1 MTADPYGH
9 LSAARV
15 GVEMFETF
23 QRQTGRTVRLVES
36 ARPGDRIIVHAAEAA
51 RYVEHLLRSQDPE
64 RARTIRVTAVSDL
77 PNPMALLS
85 HLQGTAGPYQRVLLD
100 HEWSRRALVAG
111 MRSLGEDLERLRAHL
126 NARAPAEPPEPI
138 SRLTSGWL

>member
-1 MTADPYGH
+1 MLMDPYGH

-23 QRQTGRTVRLVES
+23 QRQTGRTTRLVES
-36 ARPGDRIIVHAAEAA
+36 ARPGDRIIVHAVEAA
-51 RYVEHLLRSQDPE
+51 RYVDHLLRSQDPE
-64 RARTIRVTAVSDL
+64 RARTVRVLVVADL

-85 HLQGTAGPYQRVLLD
+85 HLQGTVSSEQRVLLD

-111 MRSLGEDLERLRAHL
+111 MRALGEDLERLRRHL
-126 NARAPAEPPEPI
+126 NARAPVEPSEPI
-138 SRLTSGWL
+138 DRLMAGWL